1 VHRALPRAALAAAL
15 LLVALVVP
23 ALAATPASAAPVAT
37 ERIVGY
43 LTMADG
49 VRLRYTV
56 VKPVGADH
64 LPTLFEYSGY
74 DPGNN
79 PDANYIS
86 QYVSSGSGYNYIGV
100 NLRGTGCSEGTFDF
114 FQPKEGVDGAAVIDW
129 VTKQPWS
136 DGKVGMIGKSYP
148 GITQLFVAEQNPA
161 GLKAIAPGHFY
172 SDAYRD
178 VARPGGIQNY
188 GFASLW
194 SFIAQPEPGFA
205 SGTQAASPSDLDCTN
220 GTTAA
225 VRGAPTNP
233 FVQLQEH
240 PFDDA
245 LVKERS
251 PEQHL
256 DQLHVPMLATL
267 AWQDE
272 QLDSRGTDLIAQL
285 DDLNAVRRTKHET
298 ETPWWMTVSNGDHS
312 MMRTATEYADLH
324 RFYDH
329 FLKGLDNGWDTR
341 PRVNVWWDAKTAGR
355 APTWVTGLQHWS
367 EKQRRAAGQLTPQ
380 ALNLRS
386 GGALTRA
393 PATAGEASEQYAYTP
408 GVGSQGIANPA
419 YGGVAGPPSRYF
431 WDQAPPTG
439 TALHWTSAPLTEDQ
453 TLLGSASMDLWL
465 SSTAPDTDLQ
475 VTLTEVRPDG
485 KEMYLQ
491 KGWLKVSQ
499 RKVDPARSTAL
510 RPYQTH
516 TQADMALLTPATP
529 VLARVEIFPFGA
541 LLRKGSRIRAWVE
554 APTEV
559 PELWAFADFPGNAVN
574 TVLHDAGHPSRLVLP
589 VVPND
594 AERST
599 ALPGCDT
606 LIREPCRT
614 DPVASNP
621 GPEPV
626 VPEVPYAVL
635 LPVLAAAGCGLL
647 GQGAVRRRRRR
658 TAAATTSPVTGSNP
672 A

>member
-1 VHRALPRAALAAAL
+1 LPRTPRSVARAVAVTLALAASSF
-15 LLVALVVP
+15 VVP
-23 ALAATPASAAPVAT
+23 TLSASPAHAATVTT
-37 ERIVGY
+37 ERTSGY
-43 LTMADG
+43 LAMADG

-56 VKPVGADH
+56 VRPVGGEA

-86 QYVSSGSGYNYIGV
+86 QYVASGSGYNYIGV

-114 FQPKEGVDGAAVIDW
+114 FQPQEAVDGAAVIKW
-129 VTKQPWS
+129 ITEQAWS
-136 DGKVGMIGKSYP
+136 DGNVGMIGKSYP
-148 GITQLFVAEQNPA
+148 GITQLFVAEQNPP

-178 VARPGGIQNY
+178 VSRPGGIQNY

-194 SFIAQPEPGFA
+194 SFVAQPSYEFQDSPGLV
-205 SGTQAASPSDLDCTN
+205 AAGDTDCGN
-220 GTTAA
+220 GTTAP
-225 VRGAPTNP
+225 VRAAPTNP

-240 PFDDA
+240 PYDDA
-245 LVKERS
+245 LVKQRS
-251 PEQHL
+251 PETHL

-272 QLDSRGTDLIAQL
+272 QLDSRGTGLLAQI
-285 DDLNAVRRTKHET
+285 DDLNAVRRTRGEA
-298 ETPWWMTVSNGDHS
+298 ETPWWMTVTNGDHG

-329 FLKGLDNGWDTR
+329 FLKGVDNGWDSR
-341 PRVNVWWDAKTAGR
+341 PRVNVWWDATSVASPTQPAR
-355 APTWVTGLQHWS
+355 TPTWTTGLDHWS
-367 EKQRRAAGQLTPQ
+367 EKERTAAGLLSPYT
-380 ALNLRS
+380 LNLRA
-386 GGALTRA
+386 GGLLSRT
-393 PATAGEASEQYAYTP
+393 PAGLGEASEQYAYTP

-419 YGGVAGPPSRYF
+419 YGGVSGPPSTYF
-431 WDQAPPTG
+431 WDQAPPDG
-439 TALHWTSAPLTEDQ
+439 TALHWTSAPLAADK
-453 TLLGSASMDLWL
+453 TLLGPASMDLWL

-485 KEMYLQ
+485 QEMYLQ

-499 RKVDPARSTAL
+499 RALDPARSTAL

-516 TQADMALLTPATP
+516 AQSDVALLTPGTP

-541 LLRKGSRIRAWVE
+541 VLHAGSRIRAWVE

-574 TVLHDAGHPSRLVLP
+574 TVLHDADHPSRLVLP

-594 AERST
+594 T
-599 ALPGCDT
+599 APHAAATCNS

-614 DPVASNP
+614 DPVAANP
-621 GPEPV
+621 SDPDPV
-626 VPEVPYAVL
+626 VPEVPYAAL
-635 LPVLAAAGCGLL
+635 LPLAALLLLAAAAL
-647 GQGAVRRRRRR
+647 RRRRRF
-658 TAAATTSPVTGSNP
+658 AT
-672 A
+672 

>member
-1 VHRALPRAALAAAL
+1 LSRTSRALAR
-15 LLVALVVP
+15 LLVVAVTLPIGAVVVP
-23 ALAATPASAAPVAT
+23 ALAPSAAHAATVAT
-37 ERIVGY
+37 ERLTGY
-43 LTMADG
+43 LTMSDG
-49 VRLRYTV
+49 IRLRYTV
-56 VKPVGADH
+56 VKPVGADK

-74 DPGNN
+74 DPGNK

-86 QYVSSGSGYNYIGV
+86 QYVTSGSGYNYIGV

-114 FQPKEGVDGAAVIDW
+114 FQPQEAVDGAAVIKW
-129 VTKQPWS
+129 IAEQPWS

-148 GITQLFVAEQNPA
+148 GITQLFVAEQNPPA
-161 GLKAIAPGHFY
+161 LKAIAPGHFY

-194 SFIAQPEPGFA
+194 SFIARPSYEFEDAPQEV
-205 SGTQAASPSDLDCTN
+205 AAGDPDCSN
-220 GTTAA
+220 GTTAS

-245 LVKERS
+245 LVQERS
-251 PEQHL
+251 PQTHL
-256 DQLHVPMLATL
+256 DRLHVPMLATL

-272 QLDSRGTDLIAQL
+272 QLDSRGTDLLAQI
-285 DDLNAVRRTKHET
+285 DDLNAGRAPDAK
-298 ETPWWMTVSNGDHS
+298 TPWWMTVTNGDHG

-329 FLKGLDNGWDTR
+329 FLKGIDNGWDQR
-341 PRVNVWWDAKTAGR
+341 PRVKVWWDATAADR
-355 APTWVTGLQHWS
+355 APTWTTGLEHWS
-367 EKQRRAAGQLTPQ
+367 ERERIAAGQLTPY
-380 ALNLRS
+380 ALNLRA
-386 GGALTRA
+386 GGLLSPTSAG
-393 PATAGEASEQYAYTP
+393 AGEASQQYAYTP
-408 GVGSQGIANPA
+408 GVGSQGIGNPA
-419 YGGVAGPPSRYF
+419 YGGVAGPPNKYL
-431 WDQAPPTG
+431 WDAAPPPG
-439 TALHWTSAPLTEDQ
+439 TSLNWTSAPMPQDT

-485 KEMYLQ
+485 QEMYLQ

-499 RKVDPARSTAL
+499 RALDASKSTAL

-516 TQADMALLTPATP
+516 TQADSALLTPGTP
-529 VLARVEIFPFGA
+529 VLARVEVFPFGA
-541 LLRKGSRIRAWVE
+541 LIRKGSRIRAWVE

-594 AERST
+594 AARST
-599 ALPGCDT
+599 ALPACNT
-606 LIREPCRT
+606 LIREPCRA
-614 DPVASNP
+614 DPVAATAD
-621 GPEPV
+621 PV
-626 VPEVPYAVL
+626 VPEAPYAIL
-635 LPVLAAAGCGLL
+635 LPLVGLGLL
-647 GQGAVRRRRRR
+647 GLVVSRRRGAPARRPI
-658 TAAATTSPVTGSNP
+658 T
-672 A
+672 